1 VVSLALSASL
11 LAPSSSVSAATGIN
25 HQINFQGK
33 LVNPDGTNVTD
44 GSYSIV
50 YSIYSV
56 PTAGAALWTETQTVT
71 LTNGIFQVNL
81 GSVTSLPGSVDFNTD
96 NIYLGIKVGADA
108 EMTPRVQ
115 FTSVPQAFN
124 AEKLGGVDKTGFIQN
139 TTSPQTASFNVTGSG
154 AIGTTLAV
162 TGATTLSSTLAV
174 TGASSFTGTLTANGG
189 IATTTL
195 SASGLASLNGG
206 ATVTGTTNINTTG
219 TATTTIG
226 NTTGA
231 TAVNINAGTGN
242 INLGG
247 NTAATG
253 SLALQGSNGEVLSN
267 FNTAGALTSYGTGQS
282 ILGLATPVITLG
294 SGTAGTTYYYVVSAT
309 NAAGETV
316 ASNSLG
322 TTTNTVTLNWT
333 QVPGATGYKVYR
345 NTTNSFTA
353 GSLLLSTIT
362 NGTTVSFTDSGAV
375 TVAGL
380 PTTAPVGTGLVIQGW
395 SAQSSKLLD
404 IRNASGTTVA
414 SVFTNGG
421 ASFSGNVFSQS
432 ATSSGAIISQNS
444 DLTVGSSTAT
454 RSIVGRNGTSFNGLY
469 LGDGSTYDSNLYRAS
484 AALLRTNAALT
495 VDGAT
500 TLSSTLAV
508 TGTTTLTGALTA
520 NGGTTTT
527 TLAATGSLTQTAG
540 ATISAGTGYKINGAA
555 ATAGTF
561 LRGDGTNFVAS
572 TLQSGDI
579 TGGSANYIQNGTT
592 QQANSNFNISGAGV
606 VGTTLSVAGTSS
618 FSGAINLGAASTTT
632 GQIKLYTSTNT
643 GSVTLQGAATNGN
656 YTVSIPNTI
665 AANDTICLLT
675 VANCGSSINVG
686 ALNGGTANA
695 NGATVSGGS
704 LYLQSASSLYAGV
717 VDIAA
722 QTFAGAKT
730 FKANTTVATT
740 SSAAFQVQNAGG
752 NSIFGV
758 DTSAGQALLGKA
770 STINGALALYNATN
784 ANSITIQ
791 TGVTSASYTI
801 TLAAAAGTAGQC
813 LTVASVVAGNQT
825 LGYGSCGGGG
835 GGTQAITL
843 APEFAGATFSASG
856 TNNVGTMYSDHVG
869 GLALAQGYKHN
880 YYQWST
886 DQATAQN
893 YDVVASYQ
901 LPSNFSSFA
910 GGTFKIWVY
919 ADSLT
924 STDINFDL
932 RSNTDADCY
941 ASVQSVKPSA
951 SGTWQQVTIAD
962 PGNGCSFAANDVITI
977 DIKPTAITPNTNY
990 VKIGELQFRYN

>member
-1 VVSLALSASL
+1 LYCSCLLAILTLRWNAINNKTNKHKPTKTRQNKIKTNQKPSRLFARALVALFVVISLALSASL

-56 PTAGAALWTETQTVT
+56 PTAGAAIWTETQTVT
-71 LTNGIFQVNL
+71 LANGIFQVNL
-81 GSVTSLPGSVDFNTD
+81 GSVTPLPGSVDFNTD

-139 TTSPQTASFNVTGSG
+139 TT
-154 AIGTTLAV
+154 
-162 TGATTLSSTLAV
+162 
-174 TGASSFTGTLTANGG
+174 
-189 IATTTL
+189 
-195 SASGLASLNGG
+195 
-206 ATVTGTTNINTTG
+206 
-219 TATTTIG
+219 
-226 NTTGA
+226 
-231 TAVNINAGTGN
+231 
-242 INLGG
+242 
-247 NTAATG
+247 
-253 SLALQGSNGEVLSN
+253 
-267 FNTAGALTSYGTGQS
+267 
-282 ILGLATPVITLG
+282 
-294 SGTAGTTYYYVVSAT
+294 
-309 NAAGETV
+309 
-316 ASNSLG
+316 
-322 TTTNTVTLNWT
+322 
-333 QVPGATGYKVYR
+333 
-345 NTTNSFTA
+345 
-353 GSLLLSTIT
+353 
-362 NGTTVSFTDSGAV
+362 
-375 TVAGL
+375 
-380 PTTAPVGTGLVIQGW
+380 
-395 SAQSSKLLD
+395 
-404 IRNASGTTVA
+404 
-414 SVFTNGG
+414 
-421 ASFSGNVFSQS
+421 
-432 ATSSGAIISQNS
+432 
-444 DLTVGSSTAT
+444 
-454 RSIVGRNGTSFNGLY
+454 
-469 LGDGSTYDSNLYRAS
+469 
-484 AALLRTNAALT
+484 
-495 VDGAT
+495 
-500 TLSSTLAV
+500 
-508 TGTTTLTGALTA
+508 
-520 NGGTTTT
+520 
-527 TLAATGSLTQTAG
+527 
-540 ATISAGTGYKINGAA
+540 
-555 ATAGTF
+555 
-561 LRGDGTNFVAS
+561 
-572 TLQSGDI
+572 
-579 TGGSANYIQNGTT
+579 T
-592 QQANSNFNISGAGV
+592 QQASSNFNISGAGV
-606 VGTTLSVAGTSS
+606 VGTTLSVAGTST

-643 GSVTLQGAATNGN
+643 GSVTLQGASTNGN

-665 AANDTICLLT
+665 AANDSFCLVTLG
-675 VANCGSSINVG
+675 NCGSSISVG
-686 ALNGGTANA
+686 ALNGGSANA
-695 NGATVSGGS
+695 NGVTVSAGI
-704 LYLQSASSLYAGV
+704 LYLQSASSSYAGL

-730 FKANTTVATT
+730 FTANTTVATT
-740 SSAAFQVQNAGG
+740 SATAFQVQNTSGTQ
-752 NSIFGV
+752 IFGV
-758 DTSAGQALLGKA
+758 DTSAGQALFGKA
-770 STINGALALYNATN
+770 NTLNGALALYNATN

-843 APEFAGATFSASG
+843 APEFSGATFSASG

-869 GLALAQGYKHN
+869 GLTLGQGYKHN

-910 GGTFKIWVY
+910 TGTFKIWVY

>member
-1 VVSLALSASL
+1 LYSKLTVRREVVKKHKTNRLPQGNKIKTNQKPLRFFARALVALFVVVSLPLSASL

-56 PTAGAALWTETQTVT
+56 PTAGTALWTETQTVT
-71 LTNGIFQVNL
+71 LANGIFQVNL
-81 GSVTSLPGSVDFNTD
+81 GSVTPLPGSVDFNTD

-115 FTSVPQAFN
+115 FTAVPQAFN

-174 TGASSFTGTLTANGG
+174 TGAVTGGTYNGQTISSAASLTGTL
-189 IATTTL
+189 
-195 SASGLASLNGG
+195 
-206 ATVTGTTNINTTG
+206 
-219 TATTTIG
+219 
-226 NTTGA
+226 
-231 TAVNINAGTGN
+231 
-242 INLGG
+242 
-247 NTAATG
+247 
-253 SLALQGSNGEVLSN
+253 
-267 FNTAGALTSYGTGQS
+267 
-282 ILGLATPVITLG
+282 
-294 SGTAGTTYYYVVSAT
+294 
-309 NAAGETV
+309 
-316 ASNSLG
+316 
-322 TTTNTVTLNWT
+322 
-333 QVPGATGYKVYR
+333 
-345 NTTNSFTA
+345 
-353 GSLLLSTIT
+353 
-362 NGTTVSFTDSGAV
+362 AV
-375 TVAGL
+375 T
-380 PTTAPVGTGLVIQGW
+380 
-395 SAQSSKLLD
+395 
-404 IRNASGTTVA
+404 
-414 SVFTNGG
+414 
-421 ASFSGNVFSQS
+421 
-432 ATSSGAIISQNS
+432 
-444 DLTVGSSTAT
+444 
-454 RSIVGRNGTSFNGLY
+454 
-469 LGDGSTYDSNLYRAS
+469 
-484 AALLRTNAALT
+484 
-495 VDGAT
+495 GAT
-500 TLSSTLAV
+500 TLSSTLA
-508 TGTTTLTGALTA
+508 LTG
-520 NGGTTTT
+520 N
-527 TLAATGSLTQTAG
+527 LTQTTG

-579 TGGSANYIQNGTT
+579 TGGSTNYIQNTTT
-592 QQANSNFNISGAGV
+592 QQAASNVNISGAGV
-606 VGTTLSVAGTSS
+606 IGTTLSVAGTSS
-618 FSGAINLGAASTTT
+618 FGGAINLGAASTTT

-665 AANDTICLLT
+665 AANDTFCLLT
-675 VANCGSSINVG
+675 AGNCGSSISLG

-695 NGATVSGGS
+695 NGATISAGI
-704 LYLQSASSLYAGV
+704 LYLQSASALYAGL

-730 FKANTTVATT
+730 FTANTTVANT
-740 SSAAFQVQNAGG
+740 SATAFQVQNTSGTQ
-752 NSIFGV
+752 IFGV

-770 STINGALALYNATN
+770 STLNGALALYNATN
-784 ANSITIQ
+784 ANNITIQ

-813 LTVASVVAGNQT
+813 LTVASVTSGNQT

-869 GLALAQGYKHN
+869 GLTLAQGYKHN

-910 GGTFKIWVY
+910 TGTFKIWVY

-924 STDINFDL
+924 STNINFDL

-951 SGTWQQVTIAD
+951 SATWQQVTIAD

-977 DIKPTAITPNTNY
+977 DIKATAITPNTNY